1 MGGYG
6 RCPVGLAHTGDAWRM
21 QRLTVQSDSAK
32 EGLRVVPA
40 PTSPRDKGE
49 THPVVSQVHSQEDV
63 AMKSFTVQQ
72 FVTAL
77 RRRSIADLNTLQK
90 NKRFLSKSYRLAV
103 EIVQDE
109 RRHRMGGN

>member
-1 MGGYG
+1 
-6 RCPVGLAHTGDAWRM
+6 
-21 QRLTVQSDSAK
+21 
-32 EGLRVVPA
+32 
-40 PTSPRDKGE
+40 
-49 THPVVSQVHSQEDV
+49 
-63 AMKSFTVQQ
+63 MKSFTVQQ